1 MTYKEYAKKKYED
14 ALSKKHF
21 DPDGNSTT
29 AVCNRGFFK
38 QVAFTVP
45 DVNYGFI
52 DLAKETTPALFI
64 ALARLVFLILAPI
77 SYPLILLISTRY
89 VRTRAKKD
97 MMRSYVKDKADQLH
111 K

>member
-38 QVAFTVP
+38 QVALNIP

-52 DLAKETTPALFI
+52 EIAKVSVPAFFI
-64 ALARLVFLILAPI
+64 ALLNLSTLLLSPI
-77 SYPLILLISTRY
+77 SYPLMLLLSTQYIRA
-89 VRTRAKKD
+89 RAKKD
-97 MMRSYVKDKADQLH
+97 MMQGYIKDKADHIH

>member
-14 ALSKKHF
+14 ALNLKHF

-29 AVCNRGFFK
+29 AVCHRGFINQLALNVK
-38 QVAFTVP
+38 
-45 DVNYGFI
+45 DVNYAFVEI
-52 DLAKETTPALFI
+52 VKTEIPIFFTSLACLII
-64 ALARLVFLILAPI
+64 ALLAPI
-77 SYPLILLISTRY
+77 SYPLALLLSTQRI
-89 VRTRAKKD
+89 RARAKKD